1 MPGNASA
8 RGVSMHRWLGWR
20 PLHFVVVGL
29 VAWWVAGPQLRE
41 VELHDPIVLAPAQ
54 IAALHD
60 GWIAVTGQA
69 PDATQ
74 MRALE
79 QREID
84 DEILFR
90 EALARG
96 LQRSD
101 AVVRQR
107 LLLNMRF
114 LDPKTQASDEQL
126 LRQAMEL
133 GLHRNDVVVRRRLV
147 QVMEF
152 SFEAEADHAPPSEA
166 ELARMYEQQRG
177 DFLLPARWRLRHM
190 YFSKERRGRR
200 AGDDARATLALL
212 ERSAAEELADSARGD
227 PFLGGLT
234 LPLLDEQQLAAQ
246 FGAAFAHAVAGCE
259 LQRWCG
265 PLRSSYGEHLVL
277 IEESVPV
284 RELPFDDPE
293 VQRRLESEVFHERAR
308 DALARSMVEL
318 RRRYGVQS

>member
-277 IEESVPV
+277 IE
-284 RELPFDDPE
+284 
-293 VQRRLESEVFHERAR
+293 
-308 DALARSMVEL
+308 
-318 RRRYGVQS
+318 